1 MRLQVGI
8 PAHHRSPLI
17 LGSDHTLSDQSLAQR
32 ADEGGRRMIDEVP
45 GQRPCARGGALMA
58 YGLDHRQ
65 TAVAGRL
72 CHVAAPVGAPIG
84 G

>member
-1 MRLQVGI
+1 MRFQVGI
-8 PAHHRSPLI
+8 PAYDRSPLI
-17 LGSDHTLSDQSLAQR
+17 LGSHHTLSDQSLAQR
-32 ADEGGRRMIDEVP
+32 ADEGGRRVIDQVP
-45 GQRPCARGGALMA
+45 GQRRCARDGALMA

-72 CHVAAPVGAPIG
+72 CHVAAPGGAPIG